1 MVGRVTPPST
11 YPTLLPRASTRDSVR
26 PVDPSVQ
33 GKVYGPVDFEITPER
48 VATFS
53 DLFDGPAG
61 VHPTLLTAAE
71 FSLLPA
77 IIRDP
82 ELDLDFRRVV
92 HGSQEYEYRRP
103 LRVGETLAVEAHIT
117 SIRHKGGNGFLTVEM
132 RLRDGAGD
140 LVATATSL
148 MIERGGSG

>member
-1 MVGRVTPPST
+1 
-11 YPTLLPRASTRDSVR
+11 
-26 PVDPSVQ
+26 VDPSVQ
-33 GKVYGPVDFEITPER
+33 GKVSGPVDFEITPDR

-53 DLFDGPAG
+53 DLFGGPAG

-71 FSLLPA
+71 FTLLPA
-77 IIRDP
+77 IIGDP
-82 ELDLDFRRVV
+82 ELDLDFRRIV

-103 LRVGETLAVEAHIT
+103 LRVGETLAVEAHIA

-132 RLRDGAGD
+132 RLRDGAGN

-148 MIERGGSG
+148 MIERVGKTVIAFLDVPDKTNF

>member
-1 MVGRVTPPST
+1 MVGRVTRQST
-11 YPTLLPRASTRDSVR
+11 YLTLLPRASTRDSVR
-26 PVDPSVQ
+26 RVDPAAL
-33 GKVYGPVDFEITPER
+33 GKVYGPVDFEITPDR
-48 VATFS
+48 VAAFR

-77 IIRDP
+77 IIGDP

-117 SIRHKGGNGFLTVEM
+117 SIRHKGGTGFLTVEM